1 MRFTLKRVLVG
12 PALRTAQS
20 VHERLSKPLA
30 LAVFSSDA
38 LSSVAYATE
47 EILLI
52 LVPAGSA
59 ALHFSIPISLCI
71 VGLLGILAL
80 SYRQIIVAYPQ
91 GGGAYVVARANLG
104 EVPGLVA
111 AAALVIDYVLTVA
124 VSVAAGIAAVTSAVP
139 ELLPHRVILAIGAI
153 LTIMTINL
161 RGLRESGRVFAI
173 PTYAF
178 IGSLFLM
185 LGAGFGRLLLSG
197 DPPATTAAAPQP
209 EMEALTWFLLLRA
222 FSSGCT
228 ALTGVEVISNGVTA
242 FRRPESRN
250 AAVTMTWMAAV
261 LAALFLGITVLAYQF
276 GIIPRDGE
284 TLVSQIARHTF
295 GEGFLYYL
303 VQVTT
308 MAVLILAANSSFN
321 GFPRLASILARDGY
335 MPRQMSTQG
344 DRLVFSN
351 GIVILAVF
359 SCVLIVLFHGDTHA
373 LIPLY
378 AVGVFLSFTLSQSG
392 MVQYWLSHREVD
404 WRRRCLINGV
414 GAVATGMATLVIAS
428 TKFIHGAWIVVA
440 LLPALILWFRRVRIH
455 YRVTEEQVHLE
466 RDHRPPKPQ
475 RHLVVIPIGAVNQPA
490 LRALDYARNQSPNVY
505 AVHVDMEKE
514 ETARVETQW
523 AQWGCGVPLIVVP
536 LRDGSLT
543 RSLVAYI
550 EDLLGTGR
558 DAWVTLVLP
567 EILPAK
573 WWQTMLH
580 NRQPFLLKASLLFK
594 QRVILTDVPF
604 HLRS

>member
-1 MRFTLKRVLVG
+1 
-12 PALRTAQS
+12 
-20 VHERLSKPLA
+20 
-30 LAVFSSDA
+30 
-38 LSSVAYATE
+38 
-47 EILLI
+47 
-52 LVPAGSA
+52 
-59 ALHFSIPISLCI
+59 
-71 VGLLGILAL
+71 
-80 SYRQIIVAYPQ
+80 
-91 GGGAYVVARANLG
+91 
-104 EVPGLVA
+104 
-111 AAALVIDYVLTVA
+111 
-124 VSVAAGIAAVTSAVP
+124 
-139 ELLPHRVILAIGAI
+139 
-153 LTIMTINL
+153 
-161 RGLRESGRVFAI
+161 
-173 PTYAF
+173 
-178 IGSLFLM
+178 
-185 LGAGFGRLLLSG
+185 
-197 DPPATTAAAPQP
+197 
-209 EMEALTWFLLLRA
+209 
-222 FSSGCT
+222 
-228 ALTGVEVISNGVTA
+228 
-242 FRRPESRN
+242 
-250 AAVTMTWMAAV
+250 
-261 LAALFLGITVLAYQF
+261 
-276 GIIPRDGE
+276 
-284 TLVSQIARHTF
+284 
-295 GEGFLYYL
+295 
-303 VQVTT
+303 
-308 MAVLILAANSSFN
+308 
-321 GFPRLASILARDGY
+321 
-335 MPRQMSTQG
+335 
-344 DRLVFSN
+344 
-351 GIVILAVF
+351 
-359 SCVLIVLFHGDTHA
+359 
-373 LIPLY
+373 
-378 AVGVFLSFTLSQSG
+378 
-392 MVQYWLSHREVD
+392 
-404 WRRRCLINGV
+404 
-414 GAVATGMATLVIAS
+414 MATLVIAS